1 MNGGTGER
9 KEIAAADAE
18 RLNRLSEEIRGRLA
32 EIALIVTRVTGAKYD
47 GEAVGRFTPRGSRP
61 AKEHAAATQDW
72 IEIVEI
78 LPGFECCYGSI
89 EGKTVL
95 SCPC

>member
-1 MNGGTGER
+1 MDGETGER
-9 KEIAAADAE
+9 KEIGAADAE

-32 EIALIVTRVTGAKYD
+32 EIALILTRVSGAKYD
-47 GEAVGRFTPRGSRP
+47 GEAVGRFTPRGSRV
-61 AKEHAAATQDW
+61 ATEHSAAHDW

-89 EGKTVL
+89 EGKAVL